1 MNSKRPRRPRDPVAT
16 REAILEATASLLAR
30 AGPEGV
36 SLSEVAK
43 LAGVNRGTAYQH
55 FDTREAL
62 IAECVGWV
70 SDKLFRAVFG
80 DPETVGERRVEEADP
95 SELTDRLA
103 GFALDNPEL
112 CRVWL
117 LQVLASPDPSADP
130 FWREYVGSIGRF
142 AETDLAQPGVDPVV
156 LSVLV
161 LSGSFLW
168 PVWAQAHAG
177 DGQDRA
183 AHAARFAHECLRLSM
198 YGSMRSEAFPQI
210 AERLRG
216 KASAEPQSEPL
227 TALAR

>member
-1 MNSKRPRRPRDPVAT
+1 M
-16 REAILEATASLLAR
+16 EAAASLLAR

-43 LAGVNRGTAYQH
+43 LAVVNRGTAYQH

-80 DPETVGERRVEEADP
+80 DPATVGERRIEEVDP
-95 SELTDRLA
+95 SALTDRLSN
-103 GFALDNPEL
+103 FAMANPEL

-117 LQVLASPDPSADP
+117 LQVLASPDPAADP

-161 LSGSFLW
+161 LSGAFLW
-168 PVWAQAHAG
+168 PVWAQAHADDDAERSELAG
-177 DGQDRA
+177 
-183 AHAARFAHECLRLSM
+183 RFARETLRLSM
-198 YGSMRSEAFPQI
+198 YGSMRSGAFPQI
-210 AERLRG
+210 EERLRG
-216 KASAEPQSEPL
+216 QSQKEPL